1 MFVLFFLVWVILN
14 GRLTVEIALFGVG
27 IAGAMYA
34 FICVFMGFSPAKDLR
49 LLKKLPLAVR
59 YAYHLVVEIVKANLA
74 MLPYLVSNRMLPEPS
89 LVLFYADLKT
99 DAARAIL
106 ANSIT
111 ITPGTITVEQ
121 EDNAFCVHCFD
132 KTMGEGLDTSIFVE
146 LLQRM
151 EE

>member
-1 MFVLFFLVWVILN
+1 MFLLFFLVWVMLN
-14 GRLTVEIALFGVG
+14 GRWTVEIALFGVG

-34 FICVFMGFSPAKDLR
+34 FICVFMDFSPAKDWR
-49 LLKKLPLAVR
+49 LVKKLPLALCYV
-59 YAYHLVVEIVKANLA
+59 YHLVVEIVKANLA
-74 MLPYLVSNRMLPEPS
+74 MLPFLFSNETLPEPA
-89 LVLFYADLKT
+89 LVLFNSDLKT
-99 DAARAIL
+99 DVARAIL

-146 LLQRM
+146 LLKRM

>member
-1 MFVLFFLVWVILN
+1 MFLVFFLVWVMLN
-14 GRLTVEIALFGVG
+14 GRWTVEIALFGVG

-34 FICVFMGFSPAKDLR
+34 FVCVFMDYSPAKDLR
-49 LLKKLPLAVR
+49 LAKKLPLALC
-59 YAYHLVVEIVKANLA
+59 YAYHLIAEIVKANLA
-74 MLPYLVSNRMLPEPS
+74 MLPFLFSNEMLPEPS

-99 DAARAIL
+99 DLARSIL

-121 EDNAFCVHCFD
+121 EDNAYCVHCFD
-132 KTMGEGLDTSIFVE
+132 KTMGEGLDESIFVK

>member
-1 MFVLFFLVWVILN
+1 MFVVFFLVWVMLN
-14 GRLTVEIALFGVG
+14 GRWTTEIALFGVA
-27 IAGAMYA
+27 IAGAVYA
-34 FICVFMGFSPAKDLR
+34 FICVFMGYSPSKDWKLV
-49 LLKKLPLAVR
+49 KKVPLAVL

-74 MLPYLVSNRMLPEPS
+74 MLPFLFSNEMLPEPS

-111 ITPGTITVEQ
+111 ITPGTITVEL
-121 EDNAFCVHCFD
+121 EDDAFCVHCFD

-146 LLQRM
+146 LLKRM
-151 EE
+151 EA